1 MTSQSPMISS
11 SYIGID
17 VSKAQLDLADA
28 SSSKRLPNT
37 KSGVAALLKS
47 LPPRAHLVLE
57 ATGGYERT
65 LVAAAHSAR
74 IAISVLNPARV
85 RHFARATG
93 RLAKTD
99 PIDAALLRDF
109 GQALQPLADPT
120 PHPARTALAQL
131 VHARQQLID
140 LRTQLS
146 NALEHLS
153 LPLLRQSFASQ
164 IRSLNTRIVR
174 IDTAIEQAIA
184 ACRELASLASALC
197 SHPGVGPQTTAVLLA
212 YLPEL
217 GQANR
222 AQIAALAGLAPF
234 NRDSGQS
241 QGPRFTNGGRPP
253 VRRALYLAALTT
265 IRSKNS
271 KVGSFYHHLRSNG
284 KPAKVALIAAARKLL
299 CHLNSSLKSLH

>member
-1 MTSQSPMISS
+1 MISC

-28 SSSKRLPNT
+28 SSSRRLPNT
-37 KSGVAALLKS
+37 KPGVAALLKS

-57 ATGGYERT
+57 ATGGYERA
-65 LVAAAHSAR
+65 LVTAAHSAGV
-74 IAISVLNPARV
+74 ALSVLNPARV
-85 RHFARATG
+85 RHFARASG

-109 GQALQPLADPT
+109 GVALQPPADPV
-120 PHPARTALAQL
+120 PHPARAQL
-131 VHARQQLID
+131 AELVQARQQLVD

-146 NALEHLS
+146 NGLEHLS
-153 LPLLRQSFASQ
+153 LPLLRQSFTSQ
-164 IRSLNTRIVR
+164 IRLLNLRIAK
-174 IDTAIEQAIA
+174 IETAIEQGIA
-184 ACRELASLASALC
+184 ATDELASRAAVLAT
-197 SHPGVGPQTTAVLLA
+197 HRGVGPQTTAVLLA

-234 NRDSGQS
+234 NRDSGQF
-241 QGPRFTNGGRPP
+241 QGPRFTTGGRPQ

-265 IRSKNS
+265 IRAKNS
-271 KVGSFYHHLRSNG
+271 NVGTFYHHLRSKG

>member
-1 MTSQSPMISS
+1 MISC

-28 SSSKRLPNT
+28 SSSRRLPNT
-37 KSGVAALLKS
+37 KPGVAALLKS

-57 ATGGYERT
+57 ATGGYERA
-65 LVAAAHSAR
+65 LVTAAHSAGV
-74 IAISVLNPARV
+74 ALSVLNPARV
-85 RHFARATG
+85 RHFARASG

-109 GQALQPLADPT
+109 GVALQPPADPV
-120 PHPARTALAQL
+120 PHPARAQL
-131 VHARQQLID
+131 AELVQARQQLVD

-146 NALEHLS
+146 NGLEHLS
-153 LPLLRQSFASQ
+153 LPLLRQSFTSQ
-164 IRSLNTRIVR
+164 IRLLNLRIAK
-174 IDTAIEQAIA
+174 IETAIEQAIA
-184 ACRELASLASALC
+184 ATDELASRAAVLAS
-197 SHPGVGPQTTAVLLA
+197 HRGVGPQTTAVLLA

-234 NRDSGQS
+234 NRDSGKF
-241 QGPRFTNGGRPP
+241 QGPRFTNGGRPQ

-265 IRSKNS
+265 IRAKNS
-271 KVGSFYHHLRSNG
+271 KIGTFYHHLRSNG

>member
-1 MTSQSPMISS
+1 MISC

-28 SSSKRLPNT
+28 ASSRRLPNT

-65 LVAAAHSAR
+65 LVAAAHSAGVPL
-74 IAISVLNPARV
+74 SVLNPARV

-93 RLAKTD
+93 RFAKTD
-99 PIDAALLRDF
+99 SIDATVLRHF
-109 GQALQPLADPT
+109 AQALQPPADPLSDPT
-120 PHPARTALAQL
+120 RAQLAQL
-131 VHARQQLID
+131 VAARQQLIA

-146 NALEHLS
+146 NGLEHLS

-164 IRSLNTRIVR
+164 IRSLNTRITK
-174 IDTAIEQAIA
+174 IETAIDELIST
-184 ACRELASLASALC
+184 CRQLASRADALGA
-197 SHPGVGPQTTAVLLA
+197 HPGVGPQTTATLLA

-241 QGPRFTNGGRPP
+241 QGPRFTSGGRPQ

-265 IRSKNS
+265 IRSKHS
-271 KVGSFYHHLRSNG
+271 KIGAFYHHLRSKG

-299 CHLNSSLKSLH
+299 CLLNSSIKSLTI